1 MKAIHR
7 FCITHEK
14 PLLPDSWYDD
24 CIAMGDFQTESPFHV
39 KKLDS
44 FWHEARPVAYGAAG
58 SNAMPAAIRLLPAD
72 IEYIE
77 VSSHRKRILPSPE
90 GKESPVYPTMR
101 EVHYSD
107 IHPKEKLA
115 VFTPPHGFL
124 VAQPLYLK
132 ESIIGNYTICH
143 HRRDIKDYTSLAIE
157 VGVLDTKSAKEFLA
171 SKHFIPGGTEL
182 GIFPRSWTADVMPKI
197 ERISRLFL
205 TLYRGRVENYSS
217 YQVRAVGFLS
227 ERLGSFL
234 LFRHLKE
241 VYSNKI
247 PADVFGYMTSI
258 VETGSSYAEAK
269 PDRLR
274 HSSTGSNSAPHRAG

>member
-39 KKLDS
+39 KQLDS

-72 IEYIE
+72 IKYVE
-77 VSSHRKRILPSPE
+77 VNSYRKRILPSPE
-90 GKESPVYPTMR
+90 GRESPVYPTMR
-101 EVHYSD
+101 EMHD
-107 IHPKEKLA
+107 ADTHTEEKLA
-115 VFTPPHGFL
+115 VYTPPHGFL

-132 ESIIGNYTICH
+132 ESTIGNYTVCH
-143 HRRDIKDYTSLAIE
+143 HRRDIKDYAALAIE
-157 VGVLDTKSAKEFLA
+157 VGVLDRKSAKEFLA
-171 SKHFIPGGTEL
+171 AKHFIPGGTEL
-182 GIFPRSWTADVMPKI
+182 GIFPRSWIVDVMPKI

-205 TLYRGRVENYSS
+205 TLYRSRVENYSS

-241 VYSNKI
+241 KFSNNI
-247 PADVFGYMTSI
+247 PADVFGYMTSM
-258 VETGSSYAEAK
+258 VEAGSSYVEAT
-269 PDRLR
+269 PDLPRP
-274 HSSTGSNSAPHRAG
+274 SSTGFNSARNRVE